1 MRFTTAQTNIDSIIS
16 LNTLIMKL
24 ITTLLFTILLTSFN
38 VHAAG
43 DPARGNELRG
53 ECSDCHGE
61 DGMGDD
67 EYPRLAGLDEAYLLE
82 QMKLIQKGERSEQA
96 EMMLW
101 FFEDLEEQ
109 DLADLAAYF
118 ASLKVE

>member
-1 MRFTTAQTNIDSIIS
+1 MSNKFDRKVKS
-16 LNTLIMKL
+16 MKL
-24 ITTLLFTILLTSFN
+24 IITVLFSLLLITTTA
-38 VHAAG
+38 HAAG

-53 ECSDCHGE
+53 ECTDCHGE
-61 DGMGDD
+61 EGMGDD
-67 EYPRLAGLDEAYLLE
+67 EYPQIAGLDEAYLLE
-82 QMKLIQKGERSEQA
+82 QMKLIKNGERSEKA

-118 ASLKVE
+118 ASQDGG

>member
-1 MRFTTAQTNIDSIIS
+1 MNMKLTIALLFALLLLTTTAN
-16 LNTLIMKL
+16 
-24 ITTLLFTILLTSFN
+24 
-38 VHAAG
+38 AAG

-61 DGMGDD
+61 DGMGDE

-82 QMKLIQKGERSEQA
+82 QMKLIKNGERTEKA

-109 DLADLAAYF
+109 DLEDLAAYF
-118 ASLKVE
+118 ASIKAK

>member
-1 MRFTTAQTNIDSIIS
+1 MFTRKLIIS
-16 LNTLIMKL
+16 A
-24 ITTLLFTILLTSFN
+24 LFILMFA
-38 VHAAG
+38 VAGVQAAG

-61 DGMGDD
+61 DGMGDE
-67 EYPRLAGLDEAYLLE
+67 EYPKLAGKDEDYLLE
-82 QMKLIQKGERSEQA
+82 EMKLIKKGERSEKA

-109 DLADLAAYF
+109 DLADLAAYY
-118 ASLKVE
+118 ASLDGG